1 MAFVGRVGVLKEVI
15 WGIWWWV
22 ILMRMSGWLFGL
34 ELGEKHVKVMG
45 AVVDGLEVVLEF
57 GFGHWDEFGSV
68 ENIFILD
75 LIKGLDE

>member
-1 MAFVGRVGVLKEVI
+1 MG
-15 WGIWWWV
+15 
-22 ILMRMSGWLFGL
+22 MSGLLFGL

-57 GFGHWDEFGSV
+57 GFGHWDEFESV

-75 LIKGLDE
+75 LIKSLDE